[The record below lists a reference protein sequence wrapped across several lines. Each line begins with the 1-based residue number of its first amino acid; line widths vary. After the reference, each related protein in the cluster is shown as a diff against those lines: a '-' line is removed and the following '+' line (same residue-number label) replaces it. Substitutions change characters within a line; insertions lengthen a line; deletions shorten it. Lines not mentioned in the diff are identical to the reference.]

1 APGRAAPAEA
11 ALSRP
16 PCPWPTARQRL
27 HLEVIAEPWHAS
39 NGRRHGPLHH
49 AGLMPPLAA
58 AWHGV
63 YSNDRGFRA
72 MDGLAKVTPSAA
84 MTGRAGTRPET
95 RSPSIRQPRPQLWKS
110 SHIDD
115 HGDRIKVYEA
125 ASEFKLDVRLP
136 IYARIDGRAFSRFTR
151 GMQRPF
157 DRNLSTA
164 MIATAAGLIER
175 TQARI
180 GYTQSDEISLV
191 FLADAPHSDMLL
203 GGAFR
208 SSQAYWPP

>member
-1 APGRAAPAEA
+1 
-11 ALSRP
+11 
-16 PCPWPTARQRL
+16 
-27 HLEVIAEPWHAS
+27 
-39 NGRRHGPLHH
+39 
-49 AGLMPPLAA
+49 M
-58 AWHGV
+58 
-63 YSNDRGFRA
+63 
-72 MDGLAKVTPSAA
+72 
-84 MTGRAGTRPET
+84 
-95 RSPSIRQPRPQLWKS
+95 
-110 SHIDD
+110 
-115 HGDRIKVYEA
+115 YEA